1 MASSD
6 RHPISPHTKN
16 AVTRPSPQPSPQG
29 IGLYTSPGIWYIT
42 RMHFI
47 PTTLEKRLKKCYSVL
62 VKGFGKSG
70 SASAAGPGATV
81 GGMRAASFAQKLW
94 RFCCN
99 PRIKASALIEPMH
112 MTVRQEVVDHPGE
125 ILLAVHDWSTL
136 SFGGHESKKDRV
148 TLTHANDVGYD
159 LASVL
164 IVRGSDGAT
173 IAPVAVSLTADDV
186 VHSTH
191 DVAPSIDTSHVD
203 QVLPNMRYTR
213 DLNFGPTVVHV
224 IDRELDSVGHW
235 RQWSA
240 DGHLA
245 LVRADN
251 RIVLHQGKKT
261 TLEAV
266 ADQLRSTDS
275 LKYARE
281 VLFHGRKALQFV
293 AEAEVV
299 LYRPATRHIGGGK
312 KIDVPGPPLTLR
324 LVVSEVRDFAGR
336 LLARWLL
343 LTNVPVGLADAAMI
357 ALWYYFRWR
366 IETMHKLIKSAGSQL
381 ESWLQ
386 RNGHRILI
394 KLLLAFGA
402 CVSVWALEEKLD
414 EGSETFKK
422 LLMELSGRQTKRTN
436 PITTSGMLAGLWV
449 LQAALAHL
457 ACYKPEQLN
466 AMLQHYLPL
475 FAVLI

>member
-1 MASSD
+1 
-6 RHPISPHTKN
+6 
-16 AVTRPSPQPSPQG
+16 
-29 IGLYTSPGIWYIT
+29 
-42 RMHFI
+42 MHFI
-47 PTTLEKRLKKCYSVL
+47 PTTLENRLKKCYSVL

-70 SASAAGPGATV
+70 SAFAAGPGATV
-81 GGMRAASFAQKLW
+81 EGMRPDSFAQKLW

-112 MTVRQEVVDHPGE
+112 KTVRQEVVDHPGD

-136 SFGGHESKKDRV
+136 SFGGHESKKDRA

-159 LASVL
+159 LATVL
-164 IVRGSDGAT
+164 IVRGSDGAPV
-173 IAPVAVSLTADDV
+173 APVAVSLTAADV

-191 DVAPSIDTSHVD
+191 DEAPSIDTSHVD
-203 QVLPNMRYTR
+203 QVLPNMQYTR
-213 DLNFGPTVVHV
+213 DLNLGAPVVHV

-245 LVRADN
+245 VVRADD
-251 RIVLHQGKKT
+251 RIVLHQGQKT

-266 ADQLRSTDS
+266 ADGLRSTNA
-275 LKYARE
+275 LKDVRE
-281 VLFHGRKALQFV
+281 VLYHGHKARQFV

-299 LYRPATRHIGGGK
+299 LYRPAKRHIGDGK
-312 KIDVPGPPLTLR
+312 KIDVPGPPLPLR
-324 LVVSEVRDFAGR
+324 MVVSEVRDFDGR
-336 LLARWLL
+336 LLACWLL

-366 IETMHKLIKSAGSQL
+366 IETMHKLIKSAGWQL

-386 RNGHRILI
+386 RNGHRLLI

-402 CVSVWALEEKLD
+402 CVSVWGLEGKPD
-414 EGSETFKK
+414 AGSETFKK
-422 LLMELSGRQTKRTN
+422 LLMELSGRQTKQTK

-449 LQAALAHL
+449 LQAALALL
-457 ACYKPEQLN
+457 ARYKPEQLN

-475 FAVLI
+475 FAVII